1 MDQSTNTPRLSGLQ
15 NRSLREQVL
24 DVLRESILDGEFRP
38 GQPLI
43 ETDLAAQL
51 QISRAPLREAMRVLS
66 AEGLLETVPYRG
78 TTVKALTKTDIEELY
93 SLRGALESF
102 AIQRIIAR
110 ENPDDVE
117 LLKSIY
123 ANMLDAAEKGDLKR
137 LNSEDQVFHATLM
150 ELSAHSLLQSIW
162 NMVSMRVRQVMA
174 LRNKQNNNITQ
185 VAYNHLPIIEAMA
198 AGDGER
204 ATRLIQEHV
213 ASAGDIIIDEWEYVE
228 DSP

>member
-1 MDQSTNTPRLSGLQ
+1 
-15 NRSLREQVL
+15 
-24 DVLRESILDGEFRP
+24 VLRESILDGEFRP

-43 ETDLAAQL
+43 ETELASQL

-93 SLRGALESF
+93 SLRGVLESF

-110 ENPDDVE
+110 NEANDMAH
-117 LLKSIY
+117 LKSIY

-137 LNSEDQVFHATLM
+137 LNVEDQVFHTTLI
-150 ELSAHSLLQSIW
+150 ELSYHSLLLSIW

-174 LRNKQNNNITQ
+174 LRNQQNNNITQ
-185 VAYNHLPIIEAMA
+185 IAYNHLPILEAMIA
-198 AGDGER
+198 RDSER
-204 ATRLIQEHV
+204 ATSLIQEHV
-213 ASAGDIIIDEWEYVE
+213 ASAGDIIIDEWEYIE